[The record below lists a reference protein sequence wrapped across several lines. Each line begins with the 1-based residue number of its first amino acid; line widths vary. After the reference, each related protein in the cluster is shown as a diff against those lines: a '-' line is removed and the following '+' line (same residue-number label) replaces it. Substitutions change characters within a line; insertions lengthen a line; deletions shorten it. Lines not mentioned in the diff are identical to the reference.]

1 MSKIHKQKYSDWV
14 SGWLTELGY
23 THVFFVA
30 GGNIMHLIE
39 SFSHSMKMVP
49 VINEVAATIAA
60 EYFNEA
66 NRFNGKKSI
75 ALVTAGPGITNAI
88 TGIAGAYLESR
99 ELLVIGGQVKSQDLS
114 RGTVRQSG
122 IQEVD
127 GVSLVSSITNR
138 ARLID
143 KPLDCDTFCR
153 LLNFKENERKGP
165 IFLEI
170 CLDVQALMIGAPEV
184 AKTEHLESIATDSE
198 SKYFDAILIERSK
211 DLLAKS
217 QRPVFLIGSGV
228 DIKKVSILIQ
238 ELTRLQIPIMTS
250 WNAAD
255 RISSSHELNFGRPNN
270 WGQRR
275 SNVILQ
281 QADLLIAAG
290 TRMGFQATGFNSEE
304 FLPLGKLIQ
313 IDFDENELTKGHP
326 RVDIAISGDAFDAS
340 MKILNE
346 VSKNIDWGGWV
357 KFCKKVDLLLPV
369 VESANTSNPGFVEVF
384 SFVNKLSDFFDSND
398 VIIPSSS
405 GGGSTVTMQVIKQK
419 GLPQRIIT
427 NKGLA
432 SMGYGLC
439 GAVGAAFSTTGSVW
453 FIEGDGGLTQNI
465 QELGVLN
472 QFDLNVKI
480 ILISNNGYAS
490 IRSTQRNYFEGNYI
504 GCDPSTGL
512 NLPDWNLLA
521 QAYGLKYFKVSGTEP
536 FNSEFLEF
544 LNLTGP
550 ALIEVPVDPEQSFY
564 PKITSRISETKGMES
579 SPLHL
584 MTPPLPNE
592 IADVVF
598 KYLVI

>member
-1 MSKIHKQKYSDWV
+1 MSKIHKKKYSDWV
-14 SGWLTELGY
+14 AGWLTELGY

-88 TGIAGAYLESR
+88 TGIVGAYLESR

-127 GVSLVSSITNR
+127 GISLVSSITNKSI
-138 ARLID
+138 LID
-143 KPLDCDTFCR
+143 KPLDRSAFYQ

-170 CLDVQALMIGAPEV
+170 CLDVQAFILNASEV
-184 AKTEHLESIATDSE
+184 VLKEHINSVSKDSE
-198 SKYFDAILIERSK
+198 SKYLDTLLIERSRN
-211 DLLAKS
+211 LLVNSK
-217 QRPVFLIGSGV
+217 RPVFLIGSGV
-228 DIKKVSILIQ
+228 DINSVSILIQ

-275 SNVILQ
+275 SNIIIQ

-290 TRMGFQATGFNSEE
+290 TRMGFQSTGFNSEE

-313 IDFDENELTKGHP
+313 IDFDEKELSKGHP
-326 RVDIAISGDAFDAS
+326 TVDIAIPGDAFEAS
-340 MKILNE
+340 MKIL
-346 VSKNIDWGGWV
+346 SKVLKNKDWLDWV
-357 KFCKKVDLLLPV
+357 EFCKKVDLLLPV
-369 VESANTSNPGFVEVF
+369 VEPANNSNPGFVEIF
-384 SFVNKLSDFFDSND
+384 SFVHKLSDFFGSND
-398 VIIPSSS
+398 VIVPSSS

-439 GAVGAAFSTTGSVW
+439 GALGAAFSTTGSVW
-453 FIEGDGGLTQNI
+453 FIEGDGSLTQNI
-465 QELGVLN
+465 QELGVLS
-472 QFDLNVKI
+472 QFDLNIKI

-490 IRSTQRNYFEGNYI
+490 IRSTQRNYFKGNYI

-512 NLPDWNLLA
+512 NLPDWDLLA
-521 QAYGLKYFKVSGTEP
+521 QAYGIKYFKISATEP

-564 PKITSRISETKGMES
+564 PKITSRLSETKGMES

-584 MTPPLPNE
+584 MTPPLSDE
-592 IADVVF
+592 IAGIVF
-598 KYLVI
+598 KYL